1 MKLKGKQKIG
11 LVLAGMFLVWG
22 ILHYQHHG
30 LMAINV
36 VLFTIAAFFIL
47 VNLCADHLL
56 VFGYGL
62 PVILLCVGTLH
73 CIKHGESGVFTKIA
87 YALAGIVFLI
97 SLFNRQG
104 LEFIYKYWMKVAH
117 FIGDTITAILM
128 MIMFYLVFTPIGIF
142 LRLTGKDLLDRKIDK
157 TIQSY
162 WKLREKTPFDKE
174 RCTKQF

>member
-1 MKLKGKQKIG
+1 
-11 LVLAGMFLVWG
+11 
-22 ILHYQHHG
+22 
-30 LMAINV
+30 
-36 VLFTIAAFFIL
+36 
-47 VNLCADHLL
+47 
-56 VFGYGL
+56 
-62 PVILLCVGTLH
+62 
-73 CIKHGESGVFTKIA
+73 
-87 YALAGIVFLI
+87 
-97 SLFNRQG
+97 
-104 LEFIYKYWMKVAH
+104 MKVAH